1 MWTALVLTWIFLL
14 SLSESQVAAN
24 DPRFNFVLH
33 KVWNKL
39 VKKDASVQTLT
50 TADNN
55 TSENTAMVT
64 SSPVTLTTGT
74 LVANLNSTEVTAE
87 TTNRTHA
94 GAVATTEGMADGA
107 ASSVPVPPVPTATG
121 QTLSTTAAWL
131 PPLSSSRGQVPSST
145 TSLRTVTLTTSATRA
160 QTVTTTTNTSG
171 PTSAHSPSK
180 PTPRNSTASLAPPRS
195 PQAQGP
201 TIPMS
206 MDWSVV
212 DTASRPAPHST
223 TSPELTNPPSTKT
236 PEPTTSSSTRTP
248 EPITT
253 PSTKTPEPTTTP
265 SVVSVPSTVVT
276 TTKEQAEES
285 AANRVPVPHT
295 SLSPEVEATSP
306 MTQPSPIP
314 SIWGAKGPGTSQTP
328 ELVETKAT
336 PGTVSTWPI
345 PRSSGDPK
353 MPATDSCLPS
363 TQGQYLVVTT
373 KPLILPP
380 VSKTFLLVVLL
391 LGVTL
396 LIAILVLFALQAYES
411 YKKKDYTQVDYLI
424 NGMYA
429 DSEM

>member
-1 MWTALVLTWIFLL
+1 MWTALVLTWISLL

-24 DPRFNFVLH
+24 DPRFNLVLH
-33 KVWNKL
+33 KVRNKL
-39 VKKDASVQTLT
+39 VKKDTSVQTLT

-64 SSPVTLTTGT
+64 PSPVTLTTGT
-74 LVANLNSTEVTAE
+74 LVANLNSTEVTTE

-94 GAVATTEGMADGA
+94 GTVATTEGMADGA

-131 PPLSSSRGQVPSST
+131 PPLSSSREQVPSST

-180 PTPRNSTASLAPPRS
+180 HTPRNSTARLAPPRS

-201 TIPMS
+201 TIPMP

-212 DTASRPAPHST
+212 DTASRPTPHST
-223 TSPELTNPPSTKT
+223 TSPELTNPPSTET
-236 PEPTTSSSTRTP
+236 QEPTITSSTRTP

-253 PSTKTPEPTTTP
+253 PSTKTLEPTTK
-265 SVVSVPSTVVT
+265 VSVPSTVVT

-336 PGTVSTWPI
+336 PGTVSTRPI

-391 LGVTL
+391 LGVAL